1 MYNKDGKSGGKG
13 RQGENKG
20 SRGGYSSNRSGNSSY
35 RSGSSSGRGGNSS
48 NRGGSSAGRGDS
60 RGGNRSGS
68 RSYGRGGSGA
78 ARPGG
83 YESRPERNPRRDENK
98 SAGRFS
104 FSAPDETPRRN
115 KPRDDNEYRGE
126 RKPAGQGGRRQDRN
140 SASGRNDRRFDDRR
154 KPAGSREYR
163 EPQRQAPRHLDSNSP
178 RQLDTRFE
186 EKTDKI
192 DSGATVG
199 RNAVL
204 ELLKSGRDI
213 DKLFVLK
220 PSEDEKPTGS
230 VVKIV
235 AMAVE
240 RHIPVVEVDR
250 RKLDEL
256 AGDTPHQ
263 GVAAVAPEKDYAE
276 LDDIFE
282 LAARRGEKPLIVIAD
297 EINDPH
303 NLGAIIRSAEAAGA
317 HGIVIPKRRSAPIT
331 PTVAKASA
339 GAVSWLPIV
348 KVTNLSMLIEE
359 LRDRGVWVFCAETGG
374 ADYRSLDYDTPAA
387 LIVGSEGEGV
397 SRLLR
402 EKSDFIV
409 SIPMKGQVN
418 SLNVSC
424 AAAVMLFKMTESRSP
439 VQPESPEDDED
450 ELFDG
455 EFDFDDEFGDDETD
469 VFSSENSPENEFE
482 GTDAEP
488 ADFAAIVADGD
499 EAPED
504 LEDLFTLDGIDIDFD
519 L

>member
-1 MYNKDGKSGGKG
+1 MYNKSGKSGGRG
-13 RQGENKG
+13 RQGG
-20 SRGGYSSNRSGNSSY
+20 SGSGNA
-35 RSGSSSGRGGNSS
+35 GGGK
-48 NRGGSSAGRGDS
+48 NRRQ
-60 RGGNRSGS
+60 
-68 RSYGRGGSGA
+68 
-78 ARPGG
+78 
-83 YESRPERNPRRDENK
+83 EERK

-104 FSAPDETPRRN
+104 FSSPGDASHRSKQKEGGR
-115 KPRDDNEYRGE
+115 
-126 RKPAGQGGRRQDRN
+126 AGQGSRRAGTKSGGSGNSGAGKGFDRSYEGRRQNPDSRDF
-140 SASGRNDRRFDDRR
+140 RDPRR
-154 KPAGSREYR
+154 
-163 EPQRQAPRHLDSNSP
+163 APRHLDSNSSK
-178 RQLDTRFE
+178 RASARFDD
-186 EKTDKI
+186 KTEKI
-192 DSGATVG
+192 DSGAVVG

-220 PSEDEKPTGS
+220 SSEDDKPTGS

-235 AMAVE
+235 AMALD
-240 RHIPVVEVDR
+240 RHIPVIEVDR
-250 RKLDEL
+250 RKLEEL

-282 LAARRGEKPLIVIAD
+282 LAAQRGEKPLIVIAD

-317 HGIVIPKRRSAPIT
+317 HGVVIPKRRSAPVT

-348 KVTNLSMLIEE
+348 KVTNLSMLIED
-359 LRDRGVWVFCAETGG
+359 LRERGVWVYCAETGG
-374 ADYRSLDYDTPAA
+374 ADYRTLDYDTPAA

-424 AAAVMLFKMTESRSP
+424 AAAVMLFKMTENRSP
-439 VQPESPEDDED
+439 VQPEFPDDDYFED
-450 ELFDG
+450 EFDG
-455 EFDFDDEFGDDETD
+455 EDFDEYPSEEDFEDTDDVSAE
-469 VFSSENSPENEFE
+469 VLAGAEN
-482 GTDAEP
+482 
-488 ADFAAIVADGD
+488 FAAIVADGD

-504 LEDLFTLDGIDIDFD
+504 LEDLFMLDGIAIDFD
-519 L
+519 GADF

>member
-1 MYNKDGKSGGKG
+1 MYNKSGKGGGKG
-13 RQGENKG
+13 KQGGGFSDRG
-20 SRGGYSSNRSGNSSY
+20 SSGRGGGRGGYSSNRTG
-35 RSGSSSGRGGNSS
+35 SGRSEK
-48 NRGGSSAGRGDS
+48 GR
-60 RGGNRSGS
+60 
-68 RSYGRGGSGA
+68 
-78 ARPGG
+78 
-83 YESRPERNPRRDENK
+83 RPEQNK

-104 FSAPDETPRRN
+104 FSSPGESPRRER
-115 KPRDDNEYRGE
+115 PRYDDRAEFD
-126 RKPAGQGGRRQDRN
+126 RKPAARGGRRFDGDRKFDGRRQN
-140 SASGRNDRRFDDRR
+140 SD
-154 KPAGSREYR
+154 SRDFRQPR
-163 EPQRQAPRHLDSNSP
+163 EARQAPRHLESNSP
-178 RQLDTRFE
+178 KRADSRFE
-186 EKTDKI
+186 EKIEKI
-192 DSGATVG
+192 DSGAVVG

-220 PSEDEKPTGS
+220 SSEDEKPTGS
-230 VVKIV
+230 IVKIV

-282 LAARRGEKPLIVIAD
+282 LAAARGEKPLIVIAD

-317 HGIVIPKRRSAPIT
+317 HGIIIPKRRSAPIT

-339 GAVSWLPIV
+339 GAVSWLPVV

-359 LRDRGVWVFCAETGG
+359 LRDRGVWIFCAETGG

-424 AAAVMLFKMTESRSP
+424 AAAVMLFKMTENRSP
-439 VQPESPEDDED
+439 VQPEFPEDN
-450 ELFDG
+450 ELFDD
-455 EFDFDDEFGDDETD
+455 EFDGDDEFGDEDSDIYSPDEDFKDTGD
-469 VFSSENSPENEFE
+469 ESAGLSVAA
-482 GTDAEP
+482 D
-488 ADFAAIVADGD
+488 DFAAIAADGD

-504 LEDLFTLDGIDIDFD
+504 LEDLFMLDGIDIDFD

>member
-1 MYNKDGKSGGKG
+1 MYNKSGKSGGRG
-13 RQGENKG
+13 RQGG
-20 SRGGYSSNRSGNSSY
+20 SGSGNA
-35 RSGSSSGRGGNSS
+35 GGGK
-48 NRGGSSAGRGDS
+48 NRRQ
-60 RGGNRSGS
+60 
-68 RSYGRGGSGA
+68 
-78 ARPGG
+78 
-83 YESRPERNPRRDENK
+83 EERK

-104 FSAPDETPRRN
+104 FSSPGDASRRS
-115 KPRDDNEYRGE
+115 KPKEGGR
-126 RKPAGQGGRRQDRN
+126 AGQGSRRAGTKSGGSGNSGGGKGFDRSYEGRRQNPD
-140 SASGRNDRRFDDRR
+140 
-154 KPAGSREYR
+154 SRDFR
-163 EPQRQAPRHLDSNSP
+163 EPRRAPRHLDSNSP
-178 RQLDTRFE
+178 KRASARFDD
-186 EKTDKI
+186 KTEKI
-192 DSGATVG
+192 DSGAVVG

-220 PSEDEKPTGS
+220 SSEDDKPTGS

-235 AMAVE
+235 AMALD
-240 RHIPVVEVDR
+240 RHIPVIEVDR
-250 RKLDEL
+250 RKLEEL
-256 AGDTPHQ
+256 AGDIPHQ

-282 LAARRGEKPLIVIAD
+282 LAAQRGEKPLIVIAD

-317 HGIVIPKRRSAPIT
+317 HGVVIPKRRSAPVT

-348 KVTNLSMLIEE
+348 KVTNLSMLIED
-359 LRDRGVWVFCAETGG
+359 LRERGVWVYCAETGG
-374 ADYRSLDYDTPAA
+374 ADYRTLDYDTPAA

-424 AAAVMLFKMTESRSP
+424 AAAVMLFKMTENRSP
-439 VQPESPEDDED
+439 VQPEFPDDDYFED
-450 ELFDG
+450 EFDG
-455 EFDFDDEFGDDETD
+455 EDFDEYPSEEDFEDTDDVSAE
-469 VFSSENSPENEFE
+469 VLAGAEN
-482 GTDAEP
+482 
-488 ADFAAIVADGD
+488 FAAIVADGD

-504 LEDLFTLDGIDIDFD
+504 LEDLFMLDGIAIDFD
-519 L
+519 GADF

>member
-1 MYNKDGKSGGKG
+1 M
-13 RQGENKG
+13 R
-20 SRGGYSSNRSGNSSY
+20 
-35 RSGSSSGRGGNSS
+35 
-48 NRGGSSAGRGDS
+48 
-60 RGGNRSGS
+60 
-68 RSYGRGGSGA
+68 
-78 ARPGG
+78 
-83 YESRPERNPRRDENK
+83 NK
-98 SAGRFS
+98 SPRQIQFFRADELRGRNS
-104 FSAPDETPRRN
+104 EGRTTISR
-115 KPRDDNEYRGE
+115 E
-126 RKPAGQGGRRQDRN
+126 RKPRVRAVAVKTVMG
-140 SASGRNDRRFDDRR
+140 ASGRNDRRFAIAAT
-154 KPAGSREYR
+154 AGSREYR
-163 EPQRQAPRHLDSNSP
+163 NRSGRRRGIWIRIRRDNSTP
-178 RQLDTRFE
+178 AFE

-192 DSGATVG
+192 DRRYSRAY
-199 RNAVL
+199 AVL

-317 HGIVIPKRRSAPIT
+317 HGIIIPKRRSAPIT

-359 LRDRGVWVFCAETGG
+359 LRDRGVWVFCTETGG

-439 VQPESPEDDED
+439 VQPEFPEDDED

-469 VFSSENSPENEFE
+469 MFSSENSGNEFE
-482 GTDAEP
+482 ARRRTRPIFRNSPQTATRLRRFEISLHSMASISISIYNVGPQQSPLPQNSFHDRGRKDGTMDRKEIDNDIKTTEDVSLIP
-488 ADFAAIVADGD
+488 NRKTCWETKNADISSSDLLNRLKANLQAGD
-499 EAPED
+499 IGAK
-504 LEDLFTLDGIDIDFD
+504 ISDFG
-519 L
+519 

>member
-1 MYNKDGKSGGKG
+1 MYNKSGKSGGSGGRG
-13 RQGENKG
+13 RQGG
-20 SRGGYSSNRSGNSSY
+20 SGSGNA
-35 RSGSSSGRGGNSS
+35 GGGK
-48 NRGGSSAGRGDS
+48 NRRQ
-60 RGGNRSGS
+60 
-68 RSYGRGGSGA
+68 
-78 ARPGG
+78 
-83 YESRPERNPRRDENK
+83 EEKK

-104 FSAPDETPRRN
+104 FSSPGDASRRS
-115 KPRDDNEYRGE
+115 KPKEGGR
-126 RKPAGQGGRRQDRN
+126 AGQGSRRAGTKSGNSGNSGAGKGFDRSYEGRRQN
-140 SASGRNDRRFDDRR
+140 SD
-154 KPAGSREYR
+154 SRDFR
-163 EPQRQAPRHLDSNSP
+163 EPRRAPRHLDSNSP
-178 RQLDTRFE
+178 KRASARFDD
-186 EKTDKI
+186 KTEKI
-192 DSGATVG
+192 DSGAVVG

-220 PSEDEKPTGS
+220 SSEDDKPTGS

-235 AMAVE
+235 AMALD
-240 RHIPVVEVDR
+240 RHIPVIEVDR
-250 RKLDEL
+250 RKLEEL

-282 LAARRGEKPLIVIAD
+282 LAAQRGEKPLIVIAD

-317 HGIVIPKRRSAPIT
+317 HGVVIPKRRSAPVT

-348 KVTNLSMLIEE
+348 KVTNLSMLIED
-359 LRDRGVWVFCAETGG
+359 LRERGVWVYCAETGG
-374 ADYRSLDYDTPAA
+374 ADYRTLDYDTPAA

-424 AAAVMLFKMTESRSP
+424 AAAVMLFKMTENRSP
-439 VQPESPEDDED
+439 VQPEFPDDDYFED
-450 ELFDG
+450 ELDG
-455 EFDFDDEFGDDETD
+455 EDFDEYPSEEDFEDADD
-469 VFSSENSPENEFE
+469 VS
-482 GTDAEP
+482 AEVL
-488 ADFAAIVADGD
+488 AGAEKFAAIVADGD

-504 LEDLFTLDGIDIDFD
+504 LEDLFMLDGIAIDFD
-519 L
+519 GADF

>member
-1 MYNKDGKSGGKG
+1 
-13 RQGENKG
+13 
-20 SRGGYSSNRSGNSSY
+20 
-35 RSGSSSGRGGNSS
+35 
-48 NRGGSSAGRGDS
+48 
-60 RGGNRSGS
+60 
-68 RSYGRGGSGA
+68 
-78 ARPGG
+78 
-83 YESRPERNPRRDENK
+83 
-98 SAGRFS
+98 
-104 FSAPDETPRRN
+104 
-115 KPRDDNEYRGE
+115 
-126 RKPAGQGGRRQDRN
+126 
-140 SASGRNDRRFDDRR
+140 
-154 KPAGSREYR
+154 
-163 EPQRQAPRHLDSNSP
+163 
-178 RQLDTRFE
+178 
-186 EKTDKI
+186 
-192 DSGATVG
+192 
-199 RNAVL
+199 
-204 ELLKSGRDI
+204 
-213 DKLFVLK
+213 
-220 PSEDEKPTGS
+220 
-230 VVKIV
+230 
-235 AMAVE
+235 MAVE

-282 LAARRGEKPLIVIAD
+282 LAAARGEKPLIVIAD

-317 HGIVIPKRRSAPIT
+317 HGIIIPKRRSAPIT

-339 GAVSWLPIV
+339 GAVSWLPVV

-359 LRDRGVWVFCAETGG
+359 LRDRGVWIFCAETGG

-424 AAAVMLFKMTESRSP
+424 AAAVMLFKMTENRSP
-439 VQPESPEDDED
+439 VQPEFPEDN
-450 ELFDG
+450 ELFDD
-455 EFDFDDEFGDDETD
+455 EFDGDDEFGDEDSDIYSPDEDFKDTGD
-469 VFSSENSPENEFE
+469 ESAGLSVAA
-482 GTDAEP
+482 D
-488 ADFAAIVADGD
+488 DFAAIAADGD

-504 LEDLFTLDGIDIDFD
+504 LEDLFMLDGIDIDFD